1 MVTTTNTFTPAP
13 ILSSTT
19 SVSVMVETAGGC
31 TATETLDMYLN
42 EITSSGNIGQASA
55 TVCVGEIP
63 PAFTNIA
70 SATGVGEITYEWQSR
85 TYGTNFGNV
94 TASATTQV
102 YTPTT
107 AINTTTFFRR
117 AAISTYGGKECE
129 EYSNIIQIGVSQ
141 PPITGL
147 QAQGGAITAQDTVT
161 LCTGESITFNA
172 TGGGSEF
179 LFYLDD
185 NPLGV
190 KSGSSILTTNT
201 LITGSRI
208 KVESFNAHWLFF
220 FLTRDSCS
228 DCR

>member
-1 MVTTTNTFTPAP
+1 MGT
-13 ILSSTT
+13 IS
-19 SVSVMVETAGGC
+19 
-31 TATETLDMYLN
+31 
-42 EITSSGNIGQASA
+42 
-55 TVCVGEIP
+55 
-63 PAFTNIA
+63 
-70 SATGVGEITYEWQSR
+70 YEWQSR

-117 AAISTYGGKECE
+117 AAISTYGGTTCE

-172 TGGGSEF
+172 TGGGAEF

-185 NPLGV
+185 NPIGV
-190 KSGSSILTTNT
+190 KSGSSVLTTNT

-208 KVESFNAHWLFF
+208 KVN
-220 FLTRDSCS
+220 
-228 DCR
+228 